1 MLRHVSFTTKARGA
15 SFSPRALPTRRT
27 ISCIDSPCPGCSILG
42 AEKLMAEIG
51 ADMAQFPASSHLASW
66 GGICPGNNRSGGK
79 ARSGRIRKGSRWLR
93 QTSPSARARR
103 ATPRRHTSPP
113 AAAASPKKWIR
124 ADTPEYQTMLR
135 DFLYANKSLTLAAR
149 EKNLDAATVAY
160 LQLTLSC
167 VNCHKVVRGP
177 RK

>member
-1 MLRHVSFTTKARGA
+1 MKKSLTILATLVLITAMCGVNHTRGGDEQPKDNAGSLWMKQKLVA
-15 SFSPRALPTRRT
+15 SQHLLAGLTMADYPA
-27 ISCIDSPCPGCSILG
+27 I
-42 AEKLMAEIG
+42 EKN
-51 ADMAQFPASSHLASW
+51 AQSMIAVGYLE
-66 GGICPGNNRSGGK
+66 
-79 ARSGRIRKGSRWLR
+79 
-93 QTSPSARARR
+93 
-103 ATPRRHTSPP
+103 
-113 AAAASPKKWIR
+113 KWIR

-149 EKNLDAATVAY
+149 EKNLDGATVAY

>member
-1 MLRHVSFTTKARGA
+1 MKKSLTILATLVLITAMCGVNHTRGGDEQPKDNAGSLWMKQKLVA
-15 SFSPRALPTRRT
+15 SQNLLAGLTMADYPA
-27 ISCIDSPCPGCSILG
+27 I
-42 AEKLMAEIG
+42 EKN
-51 ADMAQFPASSHLASW
+51 AQSMIAVGYLE
-66 GGICPGNNRSGGK
+66 
-79 ARSGRIRKGSRWLR
+79 
-93 QTSPSARARR
+93 
-103 ATPRRHTSPP
+103 
-113 AAAASPKKWIR
+113 KWIR

-149 EKNLDAATVAY
+149 EKNLDGATVAY